1 VHSGIPKNPKG
12 SMTSL
17 AYKGHTIIAGAKRDQ
32 LQNYKPIIHI
42 TWVAP
47 DGNRDVHSFAL
58 PNSCSTFDEA
68 SNFALQAAKLWVD
81 RHSENLH

>member
-1 VHSGIPKNPKG
+1 
-12 SMTSL
+12 MTSL